1 MDLISS
7 KAKIISIINEFYNQ
21 KLKENNSDAKKL
33 DFIEKYKIIKIKI
46 DDILNNQNDEI
57 NYNNGNTEN
66 LVRIYT
72 NIDNKIQK
80 ILSIFN
86 DNNIQCKALEDYEKK
101 IKELSDIIS
110 NNNLTD
116 NHFVLM
122 LRNYTNNIIIINN
135 ETLLDCSRN
144 WIKYNE
150 ELNED
155 YSQIFSEI
163 INSKHFKQLYLTS
176 MKSQTNPQ
184 SPIPNPQSP
193 YLSLNTIKIFNK

>member
-184 SPIPNPQSP
+184 SPIPNP
-193 YLSLNTIKIFNK
+193 LFT